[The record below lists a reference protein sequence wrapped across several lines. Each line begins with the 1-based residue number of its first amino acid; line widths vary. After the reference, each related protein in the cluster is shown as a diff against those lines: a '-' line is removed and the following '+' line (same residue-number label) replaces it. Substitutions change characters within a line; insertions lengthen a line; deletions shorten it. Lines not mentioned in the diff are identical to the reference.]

1 MKLLLSLFL
10 VLQWFALSIV
20 HGHDK
25 VLCVEV
31 GHSRIKAG
39 ILPLNPS
46 LEELRSVKTVES
58 ISPPWLGQ
66 NIKALFSD
74 KTSPL
79 QPLLISKPSTLS
91 LSIFGTE
98 KYSKYPSGKVDDY
111 PDNLEALIASS
122 FGDPFYVERD
132 TNAWAL
138 GALEYLNLQGEEPT
152 YPCLA
157 ITLGTGVGL
166 VLIENENTIKT
177 IEFWTMPWR
186 FPKLEAMSA
195 NFVKEPVLI
204 LGKNFLAQ
212 FFHGEDKID
221 EGMKDYRGKYNA
233 HFWAFIEDVGS
244 HIERMFGCKIS
255 SVLVGG
261 GNSRFIDSSDTPLPL
276 HLLNPQ
282 LLEKDGISPDIIQ
295 LLGCIKKVK
304 DANTRTYIV
313 SECN

>member
-1 MKLLLSLFL
+1 MKLFLSLFF
-10 VLQWFALSIV
+10 VFQCFALSIV
-20 HGHDK
+20 QGHDK
-25 VLCVEV
+25 VLCVEI

-58 ISPPWLGQ
+58 VSPPWLGQ
-66 NIKALFSD
+66 NIKSLFSE
-74 KTSPL
+74 KSSPL
-79 QPLLISKPSTLS
+79 QPLLISNPSTLS

-122 FGDPFYVERD
+122 FGDFFYVERD

-138 GALEYLNLQGEEPT
+138 GALEYLNLQGKKPE

-166 VLIENENTIKT
+166 VLIENEDTIKT
-177 IEFWTMPWR
+177 IEFWTMPWG
-186 FPKLEAMSA
+186 FSKLEEMSA
-195 NFVKEPVLI
+195 NVVNEPVLI
-204 LGKNFLAQ
+204 LGKIFLAK
-212 FFHGEDKID
+212 FFRGENNID
-221 EGMKDYRGKYNA
+221 EGMKEYRGKYNA
-233 HFWAFIEDVGS
+233 HFWAFIEDIGS
-244 HIERMFGCKIS
+244 HIEPLFGCKIS

-261 GNSRFIDSSDTPLPL
+261 GNSRFIDSLNTPLPL

-282 LLEKDGISPDIIQ
+282 LLEKDGISPDIVQ
-295 LLGCIKKVK
+295 LLGCVKKVK
-304 DANTRTYIV
+304 DTRCRTYIV
-313 SECN
+313 SGN